1 MALRIL
7 VLGGGGREHALVW
20 KLQQSTLVSQIFVCP
35 GNGGT
40 ELSPKVS
47 NLNLPDPSFQT
58 LVSWAVA
65 NDVSMPG
72 SHFCLTRSTRQDQS
86 RHSRPRTTV
95 GRWSRVVF
103 SQRCLAFH
111 TSTLHSL
118 VLRSYIYIYINSRD
132 PYFWPKRSRSAYGRF
147 QSLLKGVY
155 DPTSHTHCCLSCI
168 CFVTSRRGDRVCQDV
183 WPQGR
188 AKS

>member
-47 NLNLPDPSFQT
+47 NLNLSDPSFQT

-65 NDVSMPG
+65 NDVSVPG

-103 SQRCLAFH
+103 PQRCLAFH

-118 VLRSYIYIYINSRD
+118 VLRSYIYIYQQS
-132 PYFWPKRSRSAYGRF
+132 G
-147 QSLLKGVY
+147 SLLLAQA
-155 DPTSHTHCCLSCI
+155 LSQR
-168 CFVTSRRGDRVCQDV
+168 VWKVPKPSQRRL
-183 WPQGR
+183 
-188 AKS
+188 